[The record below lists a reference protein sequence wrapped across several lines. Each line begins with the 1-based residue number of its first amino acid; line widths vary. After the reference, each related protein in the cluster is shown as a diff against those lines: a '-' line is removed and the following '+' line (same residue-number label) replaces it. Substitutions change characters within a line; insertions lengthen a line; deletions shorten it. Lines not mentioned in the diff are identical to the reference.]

1 MCRISN
7 LGLGQV
13 RKGFG
18 FLAPRGD
25 FTIYVCLQ
33 APGEGSRLPLSA
45 LGDPRQLLISVESL

>member
-13 RKGFG
+13 RKGFW
-18 FLAPRGD
+18 FLAPERFYHICMSAG
-25 FTIYVCLQ
+25 
-33 APGEGSRLPLSA
+33 AWGGGSGFHSA